1 MPEEITNQP
10 TSITEIEPKMRLKGK
25 VTHTELYGAFVDVGV
40 ECDGLVHI
48 SQLSED
54 RVKKVTDVVEEGDEV
69 NVWVLDVKPE
79 QGRIALT
86 MVEPPDVTWSEL
98 APGQVR
104 EGTVVRME
112 RYGAFV
118 DVGAARPGLL
128 HVKEMGDYVRDPSDI
143 VRRGDTIEVKIL
155 KVDNRKRQIDLS
167 LNIEEDIEIDDET
180 EEFLSPME
188 VAFQQAQSESRRNK
202 KKAKARQARRDDKKR
217 EDIYQRTLQH
227 GK

>member
-1 MPEEITNQP
+1 MPAEIQNP
-10 TSITEIEPKMRLKGK
+10 TSITEITPKMRLKGK

-48 SQLSED
+48 SQLSDD
-54 RVKKVTDVVEEGDEV
+54 RVKKVTDVVEEGDEI

-86 MVEPPDVTWSEL
+86 MIEPPDVTWDEL
-98 APGQVR
+98 SPGQVR
-104 EGTVVRME
+104 EGKVVRME

-118 DVGAARPGLL
+118 DVGAVRPGLL
-128 HVKEMGDYVRDPSDI
+128 HVKEMGDYVQDPKDI
-143 VRRGDTIEVKIL
+143 VRQGETIEVKIL

-167 LNIEEDIEIDDET
+167 LNIEDDIAMDDEA

-188 VAFQQAQSESRRNK
+188 VAFQQAQSESRRK
-202 KKAKARQARRDDKKR
+202 KKERKAQMRREDKKR
-217 EDIYQRTLQH
+217 EEIYHRTLQH
-227 GK
+227 GN

>member
-1 MPEEITNQP
+1 MPDEIKKEP
-10 TSITEIEPKMRLKGK
+10 TSITELEPKMHLKGK
-25 VTHTELYGAFVDVGV
+25 VTHTELYGAFVDIGV

-69 NVWVLDVKPE
+69 KVWVLDVKPE

-86 MVEPPDVTWSEL
+86 MVEPPEVSWSEL

-118 DVGAARPGLL
+118 DVGAVRPGLL

-155 KVDNRKRQIDLS
+155 KVDSRKRQIDLS
-167 LNIEEDIEIDDET
+167 LNIEEEIDLDDDM

-188 VAFQQAQSESRRNK
+188 VAFQQAQSESRRQK
-202 KKAKARQARRDDKKR
+202 KSKARNARRDDKER
-217 EDIYQRTLQH
+217 DEIYQRTLQH

>member
-1 MPEEITNQP
+1 MPEEIQNQP

-25 VTHTELYGAFVDVGV
+25 ITHTELYGAFVDVGV

-54 RVKKVTDVVEEGDEV
+54 RVKKVTDVVEEGNEV

-86 MVEPPDVTWSEL
+86 MVEPPDVTWDEL

-104 EGTVVRME
+104 EGKVVRME

-128 HVKEMGDYVRDPSDI
+128 HVKEMGDYVREPSDI
-143 VRRGDTIEVKIL
+143 VRQGETIEVKIL

-167 LNIEEDIEIDDET
+167 LNIEEDISMEDEA

-188 VAFQQAQSESRRNK
+188 VAFQQAQSE
-202 KKAKARQARRDDKKR
+202 ARREKKNRQGRARRSDKRR
-217 EDIYQRTLQH
+217 EDIYNRTLQH

>member
-1 MPEEITNQP
+1 MPEETQNQP
-10 TSITEIEPKMRLKGK
+10 ASITEIEPKMQLKGK

-48 SQLSED
+48 SQLSDD
-54 RVKKVTDVVEEGDEV
+54 RVKKVTDVVEEGNEI

-86 MVEPPDVTWSEL
+86 MVEPPDVTWDEL

-104 EGTVVRME
+104 EGKVVRME

-118 DVGAARPGLL
+118 DIGAARPGLL
-128 HVKEMGDYVRDPSDI
+128 HVKEMGDYVREPTDI
-143 VRRGDTIEVKIL
+143 VRQGETIEVKVL

-167 LNIEEDIEIDDET
+167 LNIEEDISMEDEA

-188 VAFQQAQSESRRNK
+188 VAFQQAQSKARRKNK
-202 KKAKARQARRDDKKR
+202 KQKARARHGDQRR
-217 EDIYQRTLQH
+217 EEIYNRTLQH